1 MPNNQLRIISYL
13 VIFYMLLAFSWWT
26 VLLHTK
32 NKDAFFA
39 KNEILKLNLIAT
51 NKIRNEADFLNHP
64 DHIQLKNA
72 YKRQEWMILG
82 EASAFVLSLLIG
94 IVFINRGYNKEI
106 LAAKQSRNF
115 LLSITHELKS
125 PIASIRLGFE
135 TLQRKKLSEE
145 QAMVLLKN
153 GINDTDRL
161 NNLVS
166 DLLLSAKLEST
177 YQLNKEWFPLVSMV
191 EECMQSLKQKFPG
204 AKMNLTA
211 APDLPEMYADYS
223 AIRSVILNLLE
234 NAMKYSDTIP
244 EVKIN
249 MGVWSD
255 KMVVDISDSGIGIAP
270 HERKKIFEKFYRIGN
285 EDQRKTKGTGLGLYI
300 VDQIIRAH
308 NGSIMVASNQPKG
321 TVFSLLLPLHKKH
334 P

>member
-1 MPNNQLRIISYL
+1 MLNNQLRIISYL

-26 VLLHTK
+26 ILLHTK
-32 NKDAFFA
+32 NRDAFLA
-39 KNEILKLNLIAT
+39 KNEILKLNLIAQGAI
-51 NKIRNEADFLNHP
+51 KNEADFLQNP
-64 DHIQLKNA
+64 AQIQLKNA

-82 EASAFVLSLLIG
+82 EASVFVLSLLIG
-94 IVFINRGYNKEI
+94 IGFINRGYNKEI

-135 TLQRKKLSEE
+135 TLQRKKLSED
-145 QAMVLLKN
+145 QARVLLKN

-166 DLLLSAKLEST
+166 DLLLSARLEST
-177 YQLNKEWFPLVSMV
+177 YQLNMELFSLEILMD
-191 EECMQSLKQKFPG
+191 ECIQSIKQKFPTSII
-204 AKMNLTA
+204 NTLI
-211 APDLPEMYADYS
+211 APNIPEVLADYS

-234 NAMKYSDTIP
+234 NAMKYSDSVP
-244 EVKIN
+244 EIN
-249 MGVWSD
+249 MDLSVVGDKFLLEVSD
-255 KMVVDISDSGIGIAP
+255 FGIGIAP
-270 HERKKIFEKFYRIGN
+270 NERKKIFEKFYRIGN

-308 NGSIMVASNQPKG
+308 QGSISVSSNHPKG
-321 TVFSLLLPLHKKH
+321 TKFNVFLPLNI
-334 P
+334 

>member
-1 MPNNQLRIISYL
+1 MMLNNQLRIISYL

-32 NKDAFFA
+32 NRDAFLA
-39 KNEILKLNLIAT
+39 KNEILKLTLVAQNAI
-51 NKIRNEADFLNHP
+51 KNEADFLNNP
-64 DHIQLKNA
+64 AHIQLKNA
-72 YKRQEWMILG
+72 YQRQEWMILG
-82 EASAFVLSLLIG
+82 EASVFVLSLLIG
-94 IVFINRGYNKEI
+94 IAFINRGYNKEI

-166 DLLLSAKLEST
+166 DLLLSARLEST
-177 YQLNKEWFPLVSMV
+177 HQLNMELFSL
-191 EECMQSLKQKFPG
+191 EILIDECIQSIKQKFPSSEINQSK
-204 AKMNLTA
+204 AS
-211 APDLPEMYADYS
+211 DIPEIFADYS

-234 NAMKYSDTIP
+234 NAMKYSDSIP
-244 EVKIN
+244 EINIKIYPA
-249 MGVWSD
+249 SD
-255 KMVVDISDSGIGIAP
+255 KIHLEISDFGIGIAQQ
-270 HERKKIFEKFYRIGN
+270 ERKKIFEKFYRIGN

-300 VDQIIRAH
+300 VDQIIKAH
-308 NGSIMVASNQPKG
+308 NGSISVSSNHPKG
-321 TVFSLLLPLHKKH
+321 TKFNVFLPLDI
-334 P
+334 

>member
-1 MPNNQLRIISYL
+1 
-13 VIFYMLLAFSWWT
+13 MLLAFSWWT

-32 NKDAFFA
+32 NRDAFLA
-39 KNEILKLNLIAT
+39 KNEILKLTLIAQNT
-51 NKIRNEADFLNHP
+51 IKNEADFLNNP
-64 DHIQLKNA
+64 AHIQLKNA
-72 YKRQEWMILG
+72 YQRQEWMILG
-82 EASAFVLSLLIG
+82 EASVFVLSLLIG
-94 IVFINRGYNKEI
+94 IAFINRGYNKEI

-166 DLLLSAKLEST
+166 DLLLSARLEST
-177 YQLNKEWFPLVSMV
+177 YQLNMELFSL
-191 EECMQSLKQKFPG
+191 EILIDECVQSIKQKFPLSEINQSK
-204 AKMNLTA
+204 AS
-211 APDLPEMYADYS
+211 DIPEIFADYS

-234 NAMKYSDTIP
+234 NAMKYSDSIP
-244 EVKIN
+244 EINIKIYPA
-249 MGVWSD
+249 SD
-255 KMVVDISDSGIGIAP
+255 KIHLEISDFGIGIAQQ
-270 HERKKIFEKFYRIGN
+270 ERKKIFEKFYRIGN

-300 VDQIIRAH
+300 VDQIIKAH
-308 NGSIMVASNQPKG
+308 NGSISVSSNHPKG
-321 TVFSLLLPLHKKH
+321 TKFNIFLPLDI
-334 P
+334 